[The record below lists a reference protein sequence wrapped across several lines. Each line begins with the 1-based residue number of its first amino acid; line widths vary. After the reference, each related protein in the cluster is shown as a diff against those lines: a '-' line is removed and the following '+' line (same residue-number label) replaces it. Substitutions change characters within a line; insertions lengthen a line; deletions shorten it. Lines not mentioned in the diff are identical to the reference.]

1 MYWSDR
7 GTRKIQRANL
17 DGSAVEDLV
26 ASGLDLPGGLVVDL
40 REGKMY
46 WTDRGTAKIQ
56 RANLDGSG
64 VEDLLASADG
74 LENPSGLALAP
85 EPGN

>member
-1 MYWSDR
+1 M
-7 GTRKIQRANL
+7 
-17 DGSAVEDLV
+17 EDLV
-26 ASGLDLPGGLVVDL
+26 GSGLDLPGGLALDL
-40 REGKMY
+40 RGGKMY

-64 VEDLLASADG
+64 VEELLTSAVG

-85 EPGN
+85 EAGN